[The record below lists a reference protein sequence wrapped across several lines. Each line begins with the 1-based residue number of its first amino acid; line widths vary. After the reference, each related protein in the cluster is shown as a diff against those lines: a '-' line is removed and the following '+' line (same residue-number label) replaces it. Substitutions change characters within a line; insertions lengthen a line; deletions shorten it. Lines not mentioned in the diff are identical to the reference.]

1 MAGSTGKKKNSAKL
15 SGEKIRTIVYILLA
29 AVCIALF
36 LIFGRS
42 HPSVPT
48 SASASP
54 APSAEPSAVPKGM
67 PMGKFI
73 DALRQS
79 GMECEIG
86 EVRIADGGAFEYPLT
101 LPDGREGAALFVQTD
116 DIGRVTECMLELP
129 YTYAGEP
136 DSSFSDVTASAIKD
150 EYRRREK
157 ADTAL
162 VSAFLESIYSR
173 FGGDC
178 GISTIDSKKIAE
190 SIESAYFSHKSYDK
204 KAGSARFYCET
215 ENAEDN
221 EFFFTFRVIASFNYS
236 K

>member
-1 MAGSTGKKKNSAKL
+1 MAGGTGKKENSTKF
-15 SGEKIRTIVYILLA
+15 SGEMVRTLVYILLA

-42 HPSVPT
+42 KPSVPT
-48 SASASP
+48 SVSPSP

-79 GMECEIG
+79 SMDCEIG
-86 EVRIADGGAFEYPLT
+86 EVCIADGGFSYPLT
-101 LPDGREGAALFVQTD
+101 LSDGREGAALFLQTD
-116 DIGRVTECMLELP
+116 DIGRVTECVLDLP

-136 DSSFSDVTASAIKD
+136 DSSFSDITSNAIKE

-178 GISTIDSKKIAE
+178 GISTIDSKKIAD
-190 SIESAYFSHKSYDK
+190 SIVSAYYSHKSFDK

-221 EFFFTFRVIASFNYS
+221 EFLFTFRVIASFNYS